1 MKIFIIGN
9 IASGKTFLAKLLAE
23 KTSYTVLSIDNFRIK
38 FNNFGT
44 LEGEKLAWDLFT
56 KTVATTDKCIVE
68 TTGCSKYY
76 EALLAQNPSK
86 FIIKINRK
94 PNLCIH
100 DYIHRDGENIK
111 MEYFGFDIATS
122 IKRNEHLL
130 ASKECDIIYDRDD
143 DQKFWEFINVLFSS

>member
-9 IASGKTFLAKLLAE
+9 IASGKTFLAKLLA
-23 KTSYTVLSIDNFRIK
+23 KKIGYTVLSIDNFRIK

-56 KTVATTDKCIVE
+56 KTVATTDQCIVE

-86 FIIKINRK
+86 FIIKIKRRHGQCVHAF
-94 PNLCIH
+94 L
-100 DYIHRDGENIK
+100 HRETPEIPMPYD
-111 MEYFGFDIATS
+111 FDIVKS
-122 IKRNEHLL
+122 VVRNDHLL

-143 DQKFWEFINVLFSS
+143 DKKFWEFINVLFS

>member
-23 KTSYTVLSIDNFRIK
+23 KTGYTVLSIDNFRIK

-44 LEGEKLAWDLFT
+44 LEGEKLAWDLFA
-56 KTVATTDKCIVE
+56 KTAATTDKCIVE

-76 EALLAQNPSK
+76 EALLAQTSAK
-86 FIIKINRK
+86 FIIKIKRK
-94 PNLCIH
+94 PDLCVH
-100 DYIHRDGENIK
+100 AFLHRDTPDIPLP
-111 MEYFGFDIATS
+111 YDFDIVKS
-122 IKRNEHLL
+122 VKRNDHLL

-143 DQKFWEFINVLFSS
+143 DKKFWEFINVLFSS